1 MITDRYPPPDAWRLV
16 DQASEVAD
24 RLAAEGRE
32 IDFSADGSGGLEIT
46 LLDAGQPQRTL
57 TALETLAIAAGA
69 PA

>member
-1 MITDRYPPPDAWRLV
+1 VITDRYPPPNVWRLV

-32 IDFSADGSGGLEIT
+32 IDFRVDGSGRLEIT
-46 LLDAGQPQRTL
+46 LLDGGEPQRTL
-57 TALETLAIAAGA
+57 TPLETLAIAAGA